1 MTSRRFA
8 TFEVAERL
16 YGVDVGAV
24 QEILRPQ
31 PCTPIPLADPAI
43 AGILALRGELVTAV
57 DLRRR
62 IDAADDGR
70 TDQSM
75 NVVLQYDDELVSLLV
90 DTIGDVL
97 TVDDDQLTQLSDTV
111 ESAPVAAAGRRLV
124 TGAYQVDGRLL
135 HVLDLEAV
143 LDL

>member
-8 TFEVAERL
+8 TFQVAERL

-31 PCTPIPLADPAI
+31 TCTPIPLADPAI

-62 IDAADDGR
+62 IDAADHGR

-75 NVVLQYDDELVSLLV
+75 NVVLQYDDELVSLVV
-90 DTIGDVL
+90 DTIGDVV
-97 TVDDDQLTQLSDTV
+97 TVEVEQLTALSDTS
-111 ESAPVAAAGRRLV
+111 ELASPAGAGRRLV
-124 TGAYQVDGRLL
+124 TGAYQVEGRLL

-143 LDL
+143 LDI